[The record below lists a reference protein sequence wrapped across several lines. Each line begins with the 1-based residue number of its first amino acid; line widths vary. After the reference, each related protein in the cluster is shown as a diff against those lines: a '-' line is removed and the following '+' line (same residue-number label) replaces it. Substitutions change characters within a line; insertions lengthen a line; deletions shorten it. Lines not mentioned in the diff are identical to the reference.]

1 MNFDWQR
8 LGLPLA
14 LLGVVLAVAAFGFL
28 LARQLV
34 RKHPDDAGQDGPTP
48 LELLTKFREVHA
60 RGGLSDEEYRTIK
73 GKLAAEVNSTLHSN
87 GSSSTSGAT
96 GSDPSS
102 GATQATPKG

>member
-1 MNFDWQR
+1 

-14 LLGVVLAVAAFGFL
+14 LLGVVLAVAALGFL

-34 RKHPDDAGQDGPTP
+34 RKSPDDAGQDGPTP

-73 GKLAAEVNSTLHSN
+73 GKLAAEVNAGLQTN
-87 GSSSTSGAT
+87 GSSGTSSSSTVGAT
-96 GSDPSS
+96 GSDPST

>member
-14 LLGVVLAVAAFGFL
+14 LLGVVLAVAALGFV

-34 RKHPDDAGQDGPTP
+34 RKSPDDAGEDGPTP

-73 GKLAAEVNSTLHSN
+73 GKLAAEVNAGLGNTNLST
-87 GSSSTSGAT
+87 GGAA
-96 GSDPSS
+96 GSDPST